1 MFINDTLSTATE
13 SGNLGTPLAAK
24 NLTNKKLKTQVSAMC
39 DSMQMTCLHLQFF
52 ERVSI
57 IIGSALI
64 GGDTF
69 AIFEAADCTNK
80 AVREAPLRK
89 TQGLFGHCPNG
100 RGVLT
105 LARIVWGTYFEKN
118 CPCSKGHLLGLGGL
132 NPCQDGLG
140 HLCSEN

>member
-89 TQGLFGHCPNG
+89 LQGQFGHCPNG
-100 RGVLT
+100 G
-105 LARIVWGTYFEKN
+105 
-118 CPCSKGHLLGLGGL
+118 GGL
-132 NPCQDGLG
+132 DPCPDGLG
-140 HLCSEN
+140 HLFRE